1 MKLFTKTRN
10 YLQNLLVK
18 LHVKQKNSETTA
30 FAVAESSKN
39 EGVLVYTALNS
50 SLKDERAAAM
60 LRHPSARNKG
70 GLV

>member
-10 YLQNLLVK
+10 YLQNLPVR
-18 LHVKQKNSETTA
+18 LHVREKNSENAA

-39 EGVLVYTALNS
+39 EGVLVYTPLPRS
-50 SLKDERAAAM
+50 VKDERAAAM